1 MFAGKKASSREIFE
15 CTRRRFFPL
24 AMRKA
29 RIRQRFLPSMRT
41 WMESIKRFRKLL
53 GDIFSWTRV
62 SVCTHINMRLE
73 EKKYKG
79 PKMDLKWCDVDL
91 EI

>member
-1 MFAGKKASSREIFE
+1 
-15 CTRRRFFPL
+15 
-24 AMRKA
+24 
-29 RIRQRFLPSMRT
+29 MRT